1 MDLKCSFEQDFNVI
15 ASEIMRFERPENDI
29 VFRKLS
35 DQKDQILYGCYVPG
49 IPMLSGG
56 VAGRLLLHRLSDR
69 LTELHV
75 MDVEYWAEA
84 GVMSL
89 IDFLSGGK

>member
-1 MDLKCSFEQDFNVI
+1 MDLKCSFEQDFNLI

-35 DQKDQILYGCYVPG
+35 EQKDLILFGCYMPG
-49 IPMLSGG
+49 MPAVSGG
-56 VAGRLLLHRLSDR
+56 VSGRLQLRRLSEH

-75 MDVEYWAEA
+75 MDMEYWAEN
-84 GVMSL
+84 GVMAL
-89 IDFLSGGK
+89 IDHLSGGK

>member
-1 MDLKCSFEQDFNVI
+1 MDLKCSFEQDFNHI

-29 VFRKLS
+29 LFRKLN
-35 DQKDQILYGCYVPG
+35 DQKDRILFGCYTPG

-56 VAGRLLLHRLSDR
+56 MSGRLLLTRLSDH

-75 MDVEYWAEA
+75 MDVEYWAES
-84 GVMSL
+84 GVMAL
-89 IDFLSGGK
+89 IDHLSGGK

>member
-1 MDLKCSFEQDFNVI
+1 MDLKCSFEKDFNAIAAVI
-15 ASEIMRFERPENDI
+15 GGFERPENDI

-35 DQKDQILYGCYVPG
+35 DQADQILFGCYIPG
-49 IPMLSGG
+49 IPVVSGG
-56 VAGRLLLHRLSDR
+56 MAGRLLLRKLSEH

-84 GVMSL
+84 GVMAL
-89 IDFLSGGK
+89 IDHLSGGK

>member
-15 ASEIMRFERPENDI
+15 ASEIMRFERSENDV

-35 DQKDQILYGCYVPG
+35 DQKDLILFGCYIPG
-49 IPMLSGG
+49 IPPISGS
-56 VAGRLLLHRLSDR
+56 VAGRLQLRRLEEH

-89 IDFLSGGK
+89 IDHLSGGK

>member
-35 DQKDQILYGCYVPG
+35 EQKDLVLYGCYIPG
-49 IPMLSGG
+49 IPVVSGG
-56 VAGRLLLHRLSDR
+56 VAGRLQLRRLSEH

-75 MDVEYWAEA
+75 IDVEYWAEA
-84 GVMSL
+84 GVMAL
-89 IDFLSGGK
+89 IDHLSGGR

>member
-15 ASEIMRFERPENDI
+15 ASEIGSYERLENDV

-35 DQKDQILYGCYVPG
+35 EQKDLILFGCYLPG
-49 IPMLSGG
+49 IPVVSGG
-56 VAGRLLLHRLSDR
+56 VAGRLQLRRLSEH

-75 MDVEYWAEA
+75 IDVEYWAEA
-84 GVMSL
+84 AVMSL
-89 IDFLSGGK
+89 INHLSGGK